1 VNKNSFAYTKGT
13 GIIVG
18 AMAVEGNIYDW
29 RILKPQLNQVN
40 ELTGGKIKKAIVDK
54 EYKVKGGI
62 LGVDIVM
69 PKVLKKERLL
79 P

>member
-1 VNKNSFAYTKGT
+1 MNKNSFAYTKGT

-18 AMAVEGNIYDW
+18 AMAVEGNIYDR

-54 EYKVKGGI
+54 E
-62 LGVDIVM
+62 LRS
-69 PKVLKKERLL
+69 KEAFWESI
-79 P
+79 